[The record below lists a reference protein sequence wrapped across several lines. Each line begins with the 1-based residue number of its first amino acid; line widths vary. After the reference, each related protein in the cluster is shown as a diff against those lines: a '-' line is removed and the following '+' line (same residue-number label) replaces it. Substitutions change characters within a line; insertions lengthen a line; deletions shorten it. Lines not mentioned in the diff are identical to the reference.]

1 MKTNELKIGNYI
13 IYNND
18 EIGVLSGVQDFL
30 INNGKVAINQRID
43 IFYNIETIKPI
54 ELNKEW
60 FNKLGMTYY
69 SLPTKSNRSVGYY
82 TLKYGNRFKINSSDG
97 NYSFINFRKEVKY
110 VHELQNLYFAI
121 TGEELTY
128 ENETK

>member
-1 MKTNELKIGNYI
+1 MKANELRIGNYL
-13 IYNND
+13 
-18 EIGVLSGVQDFL
+18 EML
-30 INNGKVAINQRID
+30 GKVRKVECISNLPARKEMYWLTCENMID
-43 IFYNIETIKPI
+43 TKIIHFSPI

-82 TLKYGNRFKINSSDG
+82 TVKYGNRFKINSSDG
-97 NYSFINFRKEVKY
+97 NYSFVNFIKDIRY

-121 TGEELTY
+121 TGTELTY